1 MALEW
6 MRQTSIYR
14 LRLLRSKISSWII
27 SADKSFGIGS
37 NNASGKCPIYQF
49 HTCFRIDSLI
59 VLKYGTYS
67 NIWLNINIAKLFR
80 HRNFLQTDVKIISSK
95 CIHTN

>member
-37 NNASGKCPIYQF
+37 NNASGKCSIHQF
-49 HTCFRIDSLI
+49 HICFRINCFI
-59 VLKYGTYS
+59 ALKYATFLDTES
-67 NIWLNINIAKLFR
+67 T
-80 HRNFLQTDVKIISSK
+80 HRFSK
-95 CIHTN
+95 SV